1 MNIFEAYEFVQF
13 IANKEQGGFIT
24 VDEFNLS
31 MRVANME
38 FFNDRYGQPSTHQPG
53 RPVATISYPQTQKV
67 HDDLRTLVTD
77 IPISNGDTLPTDYLH
92 LISLSNPR
100 TVTFVDHELFSA
112 CTEDSFLLNG
122 LNFATFADS
131 NTFLTNAV
139 GSVDMFYLRSPQV
152 PFLAVFTDPTTGAFL
167 DANGVTSLNPVYWP
181 AASVEIEFP
190 EQTHN
195 EIIYRAIAHHGMNL
209 NDAQLNSYAESKQT
223 QTPGV

>member
-31 MRVANME
+31 MRIANME

-67 HDDLRTLVTD
+67 HDDLRTLVTKTSIND
-77 IPISNGDTLPTDYLH
+77 GDTLPTDYLH
-92 LISLSNPR
+92 LISLANPR
-100 TVTFVDHELFSA
+100 TVTFVDEELFIA
-112 CTEDSFLLNG
+112 NTEDSFVLNG
-122 LNFATFADS
+122 LDFATISDPDQFV
-131 NTFLTNAV
+131 TNSAAAV
-139 GSVDMFYLRSPQV
+139 EMTYLRSPNA
-152 PFLAVFTDPTTGAFL
+152 PFLAIFTDINGQFV
-167 DANGVTSLNPVYWP
+167 DANGTPTIDPVYD
-181 AASVEIEFP
+181 AANSTEIEFP

-195 EIIYRAIAHHGMNL
+195 EVVYRAIAHHGINL